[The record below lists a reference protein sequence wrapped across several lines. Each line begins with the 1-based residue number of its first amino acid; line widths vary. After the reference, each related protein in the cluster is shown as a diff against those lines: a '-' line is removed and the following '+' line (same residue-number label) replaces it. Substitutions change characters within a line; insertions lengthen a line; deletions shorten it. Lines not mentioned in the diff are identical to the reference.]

1 VKAGSPERASDAG
14 SQHNRAVKEG
24 LMANQVQQITV
35 WARGVVQDKEGR
47 DIANGL
53 ARAAQKEGKFTQAF
67 DNYVDLPDRV
77 NVPLRK
83 YARISDQ
90 EIEERYEYENEKPEV
105 VILADATLVKGM
117 NVLRGMEKGG
127 VLVVNTDR
135 QPDDILKFLP
145 NKDLL
150 KTVVCVDAR
159 GICGHQTVD
168 FSGSEGGVDAVGIG
182 QGIAAPILGALV
194 RGTGLVK
201 LENLAAVVKN
211 KDALYKGHEQAVVK
225 TLN

>member
-1 VKAGSPERASDAG
+1 MASKVK
-14 SQHNRAVKEG
+14 
-24 LMANQVQQITV
+24 QITV

-53 ARAAQKEGKFTQAF
+53 ANAAKKEGKFTQAF

-83 YARISDQ
+83 YARISDE

-105 VILADATLVKGM
+105 VIVADATLVKGM
-117 NVLRGMEKGG
+117 NILRGMDRGG
-127 VLVVNTDR
+127 ILVVNTDR
-135 QPDDILKFLP
+135 KPEDILKFIP

-150 KTVVCVDAR
+150 KAIVCVDAK
-159 GICGHQTVD
+159 GICGDVTVD
-168 FSGSEGGVDAVGIG
+168 FSGSEGGVDAVGLG
-182 QGIAAPILGALV
+182 AGLAAPILGALV
-194 RGTGLVK
+194 RGTNLVK

-211 KDALYKGHEQAVVK
+211 KEALYKGHELAVVK
-225 TLN
+225 TL